1 MGSLIKDLKFGAR
14 ALARKPGSAIISL
27 VVLSLGIG
35 LSTFMFSIVYGVFF
49 RGLDIPQEDGV
60 ATIWRV
66 DTSRPGLAG
75 QGLAISIQDFADYRL
90 RQTSFEGLGAY
101 RTGTVNVSG
110 TEGPERYAGSFV
122 SANVF
127 DLLRVQPVLGR
138 SFQPGEDTPGSA
150 PTVLLGY
157 EMWQDRYGGEPGV
170 LGEVLRINGQQGTV
184 VGVMPEGFL
193 WPSNQQIWITMD
205 DDPLASERG
214 QGRFYSV
221 FGRLLDGPTW
231 DQASLELVSVA
242 QQLEREYPETNE
254 GMSVQ
259 ILTWA
264 EAQSQGP
271 IRTIFTAM
279 MVAVLL
285 VLLVACAN
293 VANLL
298 LARAAMRVKEAAV
311 RVAMGAGRFRV
322 MVPFFSEALVLA
334 LGGALMGIAIAYYAV
349 GLFDSATDGAI
360 TGRPYFMRFE
370 LDLPVLFFVV
380 VLTVLTALVAGAAP
394 ALQVAKADVNGVLK
408 DESRGSS
415 SFHMGRLSKVL
426 VIGEV
431 ALSCALLVAAGLV
444 TKSMV
449 QLSRQEYA
457 FDPDGIFTARVGLFQ
472 SDYPEREDRQRFF
485 DDLLRDLERLP
496 TVRAAGLTSS
506 TPAAGSGTVSIRL
519 DGEVYEA
526 DGDRPLVHNIRVT
539 PGFFDMIGVGLL
551 QGEDFSVLHAL
562 DAERVAI
569 VNQSFSDR
577 YWPGEGAL
585 GRRFRTGSADTIP
598 WTSVIGVVR
607 DLQMEGF
614 QPPGNPGSDP
624 AGYYTPVTQSD
635 PSFLTI
641 TAVAASG
648 SPMGLTA
655 DVRSAVRGLDPDLP
669 IYDVRS
675 VADAIQRNSWFY
687 SVFGTIFI
695 VFGVAALFMASVG
708 LYGVLSFSVS
718 RRGQEMGIRMALG
731 ADARDVVGL
740 ILKQGAAQMAIGL
753 AIGMALAWGVSAVI
767 GVIRFQV
774 DPRDPTVFAS
784 VFAVILSIGFLASWI
799 PARRATGVDPMTA
812 LRYE

>member
-1 MGSLIKDLKFGAR
+1 M
-14 ALARKPGSAIISL
+14 
-27 VVLSLGIG
+27 
-35 LSTFMFSIVYGVFF
+35 
-49 RGLDIPQEDGV
+49 
-60 ATIWRV
+60 
-66 DTSRPGLAG
+66 
-75 QGLAISIQDFADYRL
+75 
-90 RQTSFEGLGAY
+90 
-101 RTGTVNVSG
+101 
-110 TEGPERYAGSFV
+110 
-122 SANVF
+122 
-127 DLLRVQPVLGR
+127 
-138 SFQPGEDTPGSA
+138 
-150 PTVLLGY
+150 
-157 EMWQDRYGGEPGV
+157 
-170 LGEVLRINGQQGTV
+170 
-184 VGVMPEGFL
+184 
-193 WPSNQQIWITMD
+193 
-205 DDPLASERG
+205 
-214 QGRFYSV
+214 
-221 FGRLLDGPTW
+221 
-231 DQASLELVSVA
+231 SVA

-551 QGEDFSVLHAL
+551 
-562 DAERVAI
+562 
-569 VNQSFSDR
+569 
-577 YWPGEGAL
+577 
-585 GRRFRTGSADTIP
+585 TG
-598 WTSVIGVVR
+598 
-607 DLQMEGF
+607 
-614 QPPGNPGSDP
+614 
-624 AGYYTPVTQSD
+624 
-635 PSFLTI
+635 
-641 TAVAASG
+641 
-648 SPMGLTA
+648 
-655 DVRSAVRGLDPDLP
+655 
-669 IYDVRS
+669 
-675 VADAIQRNSWFY
+675 
-687 SVFGTIFI
+687 
-695 VFGVAALFMASVG
+695 
-708 LYGVLSFSVS
+708 
-718 RRGQEMGIRMALG
+718 
-731 ADARDVVGL
+731 
-740 ILKQGAAQMAIGL
+740 
-753 AIGMALAWGVSAVI
+753 
-767 GVIRFQV
+767 
-774 DPRDPTVFAS
+774 
-784 VFAVILSIGFLASWI
+784 
-799 PARRATGVDPMTA
+799 
-812 LRYE
+812 